1 MRPAVRGAILL
12 AALASA
18 SAAAQTP
25 SPSPRSYPSSPVDTA
40 HGDRESVLLWPD
52 GAPGAI
58 GTEPGDKP
66 KLTLYRASSDRASGA
81 AVVVCP
87 GGSYRTLASDHEG
100 KQVAE
105 WLNGL
110 GVSAFVLQYRV
121 GPRYRHPAPI
131 TDAQRALRL
140 VRFRAREW
148 GVDPA
153 RVGIMGFSAGGHLA
167 STAGTRFDDGN
178 PQAADPVDRMGS
190 RPDLMILA
198 YPVISFTATFTHTGS
213 RRSLLGDA
221 PDPKLAEELSNELR
235 VTARTP
241 PAFLFHTEDDATVP
255 VENSIV
261 FYQALRVA
269 RVPAELHVFPKG
281 PHGVGLAPQDAVL
294 SQWPKLCAV
303 WLRAQ
308 GFLDRRAAAAGASA
322 APSSART
329 VLVAGEGLN
338 ESFGVAFDAAGNVY
352 VVEMGGN
359 RVSVQGRDDRLSVL
373 AGTGQKGFAGDGGPA
388 AKAHGS
394 AASTRSRSAGGR
406 STSATWTTAVSA
418 PSIWRPAS

>member
-1 MRPAVRGAILL
+1 MNRPVS
-12 AALASA
+12 AALLGALFSA
-18 SAAAQTP
+18 AAAAQTP
-25 SPSPRSYPSSPVDTA
+25 GPSPRSYPSSPVDTA
-40 HGDRESVLLWPD
+40 HGDREFVLLWPR
-52 GAPGAI
+52 GAPGAV
-58 GTEPGDKP
+58 GTEPEDKP
-66 KLTLYRASSDRASGA
+66 KLTLYRVPAERATGA

-140 VRFRAREW
+140 VRHRAGEW

-167 STAGTRFDDGN
+167 STAGTRFDDGD

-198 YPVISFTATFTHTGS
+198 YPVISFTAPFTHSGS
-213 RRSLLGDA
+213 RQNLLGDP

-235 VTARTP
+235 VTGRTP
-241 PAFLFHTEDDATVP
+241 PAFLFHTGDDAGVP
-255 VENSIV
+255 VENSV
-261 FYQALRVA
+261 AFYQALRAA
-269 RVPAELHVFPKG
+269 RVSAELHVFPKG
-281 PHGVGLAPQDAVL
+281 PHGVGLAPQDPVL

-303 WLRAQ
+303 WLRSM
-308 GFLDRRAAAAGASA
+308 GFLDRRPAA
-322 APSSART
+322 
-329 VLVAGEGLN
+329 
-338 ESFGVAFDAAGNVY
+338 
-352 VVEMGGN
+352 M
-359 RVSVQGRDDRLSVL
+359 
-373 AGTGQKGFAGDGGPA
+373 AGTA
-388 AKAHGS
+388 
-394 AASTRSRSAGGR
+394 R
-406 STSATWTTAVSA
+406 
-418 PSIWRPAS
+418 

>member
-1 MRPAVRGAILL
+1 VKPALGVAILL
-12 AALASA
+12 AAAVT
-18 SAAAQTP
+18 AAQTP
-25 SPSPRSYPSSPVDTA
+25 TPSPRSYPSSPVDTA
-40 HGDRESVLLWPD
+40 HGDREFVLLWPD
-52 GAPGAI
+52 GAPGAV
-58 GTEPGDKP
+58 GTEPQDKP

-110 GVSAFVLQYRV
+110 GLSAFVLQYRV

-178 PQAADPVDRMGS
+178 PQAADPVDRLGS

-198 YPVISFTATFTHTGS
+198 YPVISFTAPFTHSGS
-213 RRSLLGDA
+213 RQSLLGDPA
-221 PDPKLAEELSNELR
+221 DPKLAEELSSELR

-241 PAFLFHTEDDATVP
+241 PAFLFHTGDDPGVP

-261 FYQALRVA
+261 FYQALRAA

-281 PHGVGLAPQDAVL
+281 PHGVGLASQDPAL

-303 WLRAQ
+303 WLRTM
-308 GFLDRRAAAAGASA
+308 GFLDR
-322 APSSART
+322 P
-329 VLVAGEGLN
+329 
-338 ESFGVAFDAAGNVY
+338 
-352 VVEMGGN
+352 
-359 RVSVQGRDDRLSVL
+359 
-373 AGTGQKGFAGDGGPA
+373 
-388 AKAHGS
+388 
-394 AASTRSRSAGGR
+394 
-406 STSATWTTAVSA
+406 
-418 PSIWRPAS
+418 